1 MTKQRLE
8 WLDALRGFTMFMVVT
23 NHIYGFG
30 FDTNTKY
37 SMFMSVCLLFRMP
50 LFFFISGFLAYK
62 ASFSWNMRDTSQL
75 IAKKLRV
82 QIVPTVVFM
91 TAYVALT
98 AKHFWERMEYAWSS
112 PTKGGYWFTMVLL
125 EMFLVYYAVCWI
137 GNRLS
142 PRTTPPP
149 MDSPLALPNAE
160 GATTND
166 SCKADACAEHS
177 TGKAGRGSSKGE
189 ATLLIILWLISLF
202 AYATLYMPKWFTW
215 YKGEFWK
222 VTSITELAR
231 FFHFFLL
238 GNLVHRY
245 WAQVQKLFDSKWFF
259 PLLIAIAFIGTS
271 DYLKWHNLRMQWANL
286 PRTLAMYS
294 LVMIIVAFFRNYSS
308 WFTKETRIGYTLQY
322 IGVRTLDIY
331 LIHYFFIPKL
341 PDVGVWF
348 KAHPENFILE
358 GTAAMAVALLVTAF
372 SILTSH
378 VLRVSPFLK
387 KWLFGRE

>member
-91 TAYVALT
+91 TAYVAIV
-98 AKHFWERMEYAWSS
+98 AKDFWARMEYAWTS
-112 PTKGGYWFTMVLL
+112 PTKGGYWFTMVLM
-125 EMFLVYYAVCWI
+125 EMFLVYYAVC
-137 GNRLS
+137 
-142 PRTTPPP
+142 
-149 MDSPLALPNAE
+149 
-160 GATTND
+160 
-166 SCKADACAEHS
+166 
-177 TGKAGRGSSKGE
+177 
-189 ATLLIILWLISLF
+189 LLIRKHRNVALAGLWLVALF

-215 YKGEFWK
+215 YKGDFWK

-238 GNLVHRY
+238 GNLVHRF
-245 WAQVQKLFDSKWFF
+245 WPQVQRLFDSKWFF
-259 PLLIAIAFIGTS
+259 PLLIAVAFLGAG
-271 DYLKWHNLRMQWANL
+271 DYLKWHNLHMHWANL
-286 PRTLAMYS
+286 PRTLSMYA

-308 WFTKETRIGYTLQY
+308 WFTKDTRIGRTLQY

-348 KAHPENFILE
+348 KAHPENFMLE
-358 GTAAMAVALLVTAF
+358 GTVAMLLASLVVAF

>member
-125 EMFLVYYAVCWI
+125 EMFLVYYAVCWAGKSLTPVPSPKGDESINSQDLSLSEQPVPSKVSTPLSRGI
-137 GNRLS
+137 G
-142 PRTTPPP
+142 
-149 MDSPLALPNAE
+149 
-160 GATTND
+160 
-166 SCKADACAEHS
+166 
-177 TGKAGRGSSKGE
+177 GE

-259 PLLIAIAFIGTS
+259 PLLIAIAFIGTG

>member
-1 MTKQRLE
+1 MKQRLE
-8 WLDALRGFTMFMVVT
+8 WLDALRGFTMLMVVT
-23 NHIYGFG
+23 NHTYGFG

-37 SMFMSVCLLFRMP
+37 SMFMSLCLLFRMP

-62 ASFSWNMRDTSQL
+62 ASFSWSGRDTCQL

-91 TAYVALT
+91 TAYIALVA
-98 AKHFWERMEYAWSS
+98 KDFWSKMEESWCS

-125 EMFLVYYAVCWI
+125 EMFLVYYLVCWVSKS
-137 GNRLS
+137 LS
-142 PRTTPPP
+142 P
-149 MDSPLALPNAE
+149 SPRGQESQGSANTLEDKNASLQKRRETVALV
-160 GATTND
+160 
-166 SCKADACAEHS
+166 
-177 TGKAGRGSSKGE
+177 
-189 ATLLIILWLISLF
+189 ILWLVSLF
-202 AYATLYMPKWFTW
+202 AYATLYRPSWFSW
-215 YKGEFWK
+215 YRGDFWK

-231 FFHFFLL
+231 YMHFFLL

-245 WAQVQKLFDSKWFF
+245 WGQVQRLFDTKWFF
-259 PLLIAIAFIGTS
+259 PLLIAIAYVGAA

-286 PRTLAMYS
+286 PRTMAMYA
-294 LVMIIVAFFRNYSS
+294 LVMIIVAFFRHYAD
-308 WFTKETRIGYTLQY
+308 WFKKDTKVGYALQY

-348 KAHPENFILE
+348 KAHPQNFMLE
-358 GTAAMAVALLVTAF
+358 GTVAIALALLVTAF
-372 SILTSH
+372 SLLTSH